1 MQKRLQKTINSTY
14 TFIYRG
20 LASQWSASPVSLY
33 GALKMDINNVL
44 QKEKLSVS
52 NRKHV

>member
-20 LASQWSASPVSLY
+20 LASQWSASQTSLY
-33 GALKMDINNVL
+33 GAPKMEINNVL

-52 NRKHV
+52 SRQYI